1 MAESGCLKDGH
12 FQNLEVVNTTILD
25 TGNTTMT
32 GSLTVTGNTG
42 LTPGSGF
49 SSAALFKSWRTSNG
63 GQVITTVL
71 IDLTGVNSGGGATD
85 IIGNN
90 SAASANIGQ
99 YTTAVM
105 GTLYAVHMSCIETP
119 TGGEPNINLS
129 FADQENLAEDSAI
142 GSGTNNGVLITAA
155 GDLEAGAVVWGTD
168 ISSLSQ
174 NQYFYLSTG
183 DGGTDHVYTAGVI
196 KIEFYGTA

>member
-71 IDLTGVNSGGGATD
+71 IDLAGVNSGEGSSD
-85 IIGNN
+85 IIGNDG
-90 SAASANIGQ
+90 AASANIGQ

-105 GTLYAVHMSCIETP
+105 GTLYAAHMTCIVTP
-119 TGGEPNINLS
+119 GGGEPNINLS
-129 FADQENLAEDSAI
+129 FADDENLAEDSVI
-142 GSGTNNGVLITAA
+142 GAAAGGGILITAGGDHVA
-155 GDLEAGAVVWGTD
+155 GDGGKWVSTG
-168 ISSLSQ
+168 ISISP

-183 DGGTDHVYTAGVI
+183 AGTNDTYTAGVF